1 MQTKNKQ
8 KNRKGEKKRKRKE
21 SRLCTNC
28 SLFYFYKFIPLPF
41 FQEKWRASFIPLPRE
56 MVSFS
61 ILSLWRMVVIVGRL
75 DRITSGKWCELC
87 GVFMCVWFQF
97 DCRRKWVA
105 GRRLTSLHPSAR
117 RLYRWTP
124 SSTAHSVTTR
134 SHAKSNCRSSI
145 WIMKQ
150 KTIFSFFS
158 SSFPVT
164 LFSPPFFLF

>member
-1 MQTKNKQ
+1 
-8 KNRKGEKKRKRKE
+8 
-21 SRLCTNC
+21 
-28 SLFYFYKFIPLPF
+28 
-41 FQEKWRASFIPLPRE
+41 

-75 DRITSGKWCELC
+75 DRITNGKWCELC
-87 GVFMCVWFQF
+87 GVFVCVWFQF
-97 DCRRKWVA
+97 DSRRKWVA

-164 LFSPPFFLF
+164 LFFPLSFCFNYRYLLYMNYDNDCYYCYNFLTMVSSLFLSWIFSFDFVLMLTFKLFHHCHAHKS